1 MDEVIAATGVS
12 SSVVY
17 RWVSGK
23 DELLAAA
30 VRETLAGGL
39 EVLTEA
45 LEVDPPPSLAKALEL
60 ILTATLARTTRRGQD
75 LTPLA
80 AQVWAEALTSPT
92 IRRLVADLYTQL
104 RDGLADLI
112 RRHQDA
118 GAISADVDPE
128 SAAHPLFSMIP
139 GFLLQRLLL
148 GPEDPKTYARAA
160 DAILRA

>member
-1 MDEVIAATGVS
+1 MREDDVLLGRRHRQHDVGAPRHEVVG
-12 SSVVY
+12 
-17 RWVSGK
+17 WV
-23 DELLAAA
+23 
-30 VRETLAGGL
+30 T
-39 EVLTEA
+39 
-45 LEVDPPPSLAKALEL
+45 
-60 ILTATLARTTRRGQD
+60 
-75 LTPLA
+75 
-80 AQVWAEALTSPT
+80 LTSPT

-128 SAAHPLFSMIP
+128 SAAHPLFDMIP

-148 GPEDPKTYARAA
+148 GPEDPETYARAA